1 MNLKIAENQ
10 SDFFS
15 CMLIRSRVFMIEQN
29 VDISLELDEDDKTC
43 THYCL
48 YDDNGT
54 AIGTCRILDNG
65 DTAHLG
71 RVAILKEYR
80 QKGCGAFMISEV
92 EKSCKMLGYKKV
104 ELGAQLHALPFY
116 EKQGYHA
123 YGEIFMD
130 ADIEHRMM
138 VKEL

>member
-48 YDDNGT
+48 YDDVT
-54 AIGTCRILDNG
+54 AIGTCRILNHG

-92 EKSCKMLGYKKV
+92 EKSCRKLGYKRV

-123 YGEIFMD
+123 YGDIFMD

>member
-29 VDISLELDEDDKTC
+29 VDISLELDEEDKTC

-48 YDDNGT
+48 YDDEGN
-54 AIGTCRILDNG
+54 AVGTCRVLKHG
-65 DTAHLG
+65 DIAHLG
-71 RVAILKEYR
+71 RVAVLKDVRGHGY
-80 QKGCGAFMISEV
+80 GAYMLREV
-92 EKSCKMLGYKKV
+92 EKHCRKLGYKKI

-123 YGEIFMD
+123 YGNIFLD
-130 ADIEHRMM
+130 ADIQHRMM

>member
-54 AIGTCRILDNG
+54 AIGTCRILDHG

-71 RVAILKEYR
+71 RVAILKKYR

>member
-48 YDDNGT
+48 YDDNET
-54 AIGTCRILDNG
+54 AIGTCRILDHG

>member
-15 CMLIRSRVFMIEQN
+15 CMLIRSKVFMIEQN

-48 YDDNGT
+48 YDDGT
-54 AIGTCRILDNG
+54 AIGTCRILNHG

-92 EKSCKMLGYKKV
+92 EKSCRKLGYKRV

-123 YGEIFMD
+123 YGDIFMD

>member
-29 VDISLELDEDDKTC
+29 VDISLELDEEDKTC

-48 YDDNGT
+48 FDDNNI
-54 AIGTCRILDNG
+54 AVGTCRILNHG
-65 DTAHLG
+65 DIAHLG

-80 QKGCGAFMISEV
+80 KLGYGAFMIHEV
-92 EKSCKMLGYKKV
+92 EKSCKKLGYKKI

-116 EKQGYHA
+116 KKQGYHA
-123 YGEIFMD
+123 YGDIFMD

>member
-29 VDISLELDEDDKTC
+29 VDISLELDEEDKTC

-48 YDDNGT
+48 FDDNGT
-54 AIGTCRILDNG
+54 AVGTCRILDHG
-65 DTAHLG
+65 DIAHLG

-80 QKGCGAFMISEV
+80 HHGYGAFMIHEV
-92 EKSCKMLGYKKV
+92 EKSCKKLGFTKI
-104 ELGAQLHALPFY
+104 ELGAQLQALPFY

-130 ADIEHRMM
+130 ADIQHRMM